1 MSDVF
6 PTSKIDALTMLY
18 LEQQDLSGLSPE
30 TLLDR
35 YDEVYKKLMDYNNKK
50 KSHRLWLLLASI
62 NA

>member
-50 KSHRLWLLLASI
+50 NPI
-62 NA
+62 NYEFC

>member
-50 KSHRLWLLLASI
+50 NPI
-62 NA
+62 DYDFC

>member
-50 KSHRLWLLLASI
+50 NPI
-62 NA
+62 DYEFC

>member
-18 LEQQDLSGLSPE
+18 LEHQDLSGLSPE

-35 YDEVYKKLMDYNNKK
+35 YDDVYKKLMDYNKK
-50 KSHRLWLLLASI
+50 KNPI
-62 NA
+62 DFDFC

>member
-50 KSHRLWLLLASI
+50 NPI
-62 NA
+62 DYGFC